1 MYKLIDTF
9 NDKIIS
15 KHRTVEAAAKT
26 EIKFSRA
33 VKRNNGASSYIPTKC
48 VDPEGEDVDGDE
60 WIRLTNPG
68 Y

>member
-9 NDKIIS
+9 NNQLIS
-15 KHRTVEAAAKT
+15 QHRTIEAAAKA

-33 VKRNNGASSYIPTKC
+33 VKRKNGASSYIPTKC
-48 VDPEGEDVDGDE
+48 VSPDGEEVDRDRWLE
-60 WIRLTNPG
+60 LTNPG